1 VSQTNCQAKGII
13 MPDKLP
19 DYLVQGEVARLFPVL
34 STTSKEG
41 RTTSIVLACLAA
53 IPELGKEVLASVGQK
68 IGVRTEVGAFSEV
81 VFAKHSSE
89 IKDRPD
95 GLITLNA
102 RAGVWRALVEAK
114 VANSKLEADQIERY
128 RVLAKENGI
137 DCVITLS
144 NQFATNPKIHPLEE
158 VRKSRSR
165 IPVFHWS
172 WMHILTTVD
181 LLLSQNRISDA
192 HQRVLLNEL
201 RRFLSHESA
210 GVKGFDRMPAEWTD
224 LNKLV
229 SSGGTIA
236 VRSEDAMASLNAWH
250 QETRDLSLILSR
262 LTETGVT
269 EKLPAKHRTDVK
281 QRQKDELE
289 ILRDHLQ
296 LRCVLAIPD
305 ATAPVEVSA
314 DLSRRCLNVGMSLRA
329 PEDKVTTKARV
340 NWLLRQIK
348 GEYDDLYIRLKW
360 PGTSQPSQ
368 FPVSELRENTDIA
381 AVGKEH
387 LSPRAFH
394 VFLSRRI
401 GAKFTQQANFIAEL
415 ECIVPE
421 FYKNVGSELTA
432 WKKSAPRI
440 KGEKILA
447 EDVSPEAISD
457 DAEDFGR

>member
-1 VSQTNCQAKGII
+1 

-19 DYLVQGEVARLFPVL
+19 DYLAQGEVARLFPVL

-53 IPELGKEVLASVGQK
+53 IPEFGKEVLASIGQK
-68 IGVRTEVGAFSEV
+68 TGVRTGVDVYTEV
-81 VFAKHSSE
+81 VFTKHSSE

-95 GLITLNA
+95 GLITLKN
-102 RAGVWRALVEAK
+102 RSGEWRALIEAK

-128 RVLAKENGI
+128 RVLAKDNGV

-144 NQFATNPKIHPLEE
+144 NQFATNPNIHPLEE
-158 VRKSRSR
+158 VRKSRSK

-181 LLLSQNRISDA
+181 LLLSQGRISDA
-192 HQRVLLNEL
+192 HQRDMLNEL

-210 GVKGFDRMPAEWTD
+210 GVKGFDRMPAQWSD

-236 VRSEDAMASLNAWH
+236 VRSGAAIVSLNAWH

-269 EKLPAKHRTDVK
+269 EKLSSKHRNDVK
-281 QRQKDELE
+281 QRQKDELD
-289 ILRDHLQ
+289 ILRKHLQ
-296 LRCVLAIPD
+296 LRCVLAIPN
-305 ATAPVEVSA
+305 AAAPVEISA
-314 DLSRRCLNVGMSLRA
+314 DLRRRCLNVGMSLRA
-329 PEDKVTTKARV
+329 PENKVTTKARL
-340 NWLLRQIK
+340 NWVLRQIK
-348 GEYDDLYIRLKW
+348 GEDQDLYIRLHW

-368 FPVSELRENTDIA
+368 FPLGELRENVEIA
-381 AVGKEH
+381 TVGKEH

-401 GAKFTQQANFIAEL
+401 GAKFTQQTNFISEL
-415 ECIVPE
+415 ERIVPE
-421 FYKNVGSELTA
+421 FYRNIGSELTA

-440 KGEKILA
+440 KGEKSLA